1 MSLVSTAASWTNDNQ
16 TKKRVP
22 TMKRMTA
29 KIRPYDNPSSS
40 EPVGYNDN
48 ELTFSDEQQTQTIKN
63 MMNKLTTTSDD
74 NDVLSD
80 FNPIQ
85 PPALASKNAEIEN
98 TYMNS
103 SSLMPKTVAKQQNDF
118 VLNDAH
124 LGKLAN
130 YAQSYTNAVNN
141 KPYYN
146 ASPIGDSN
154 NKLMEKLN
162 YMIHLLEQQQYE
174 KTSNMT
180 EEFILYIFLGV
191 FVIFTIDSFN
201 KAGKY
206 VR

>member
-1 MSLVSTAASWTNDNQ
+1 MSLASTAASWTSDNQ

-40 EPVGYNDN
+40 EPVGYNMDELPTSN
-48 ELTFSDEQQTQTIKN
+48 EEQAQTIKN
-63 MMNKLTTTSDD
+63 MMDKLTTNEESDT
-74 NDVLSD
+74 LSD

-103 SSLMPKTVAKQQNDF
+103 STLMPKTIAKQQNDY

-124 LGKLAN
+124 LGKLSN

>member
-16 TKKRVP
+16 TRKRVP

-29 KIRPYDNPSSS
+29 KIRPYDNPTSS
-40 EPVGYNDN
+40 EPVGYNMD
-48 ELTFSDEQQTQTIKN
+48 ELPTSNKEQEQTIKD
-63 MMNKLTTTSDD
+63 MMDKLTTNEESDT
-74 NDVLSD
+74 LSD

-85 PPALASKNAEIEN
+85 PPALANKNAEIEN

-103 SSLMPKTVAKQQNDF
+103 SSLMPKTVVRQQNDY
-118 VLNDAH
+118 VLDDAH
-124 LGKLAN
+124 LGKLSN

-146 ASPIGDSN
+146 ATPVSESN
-154 NKLMEKLN
+154 AKLMEKLN

-180 EEFILYIFLGV
+180 EEFILYVFLGV

>member
-16 TKKRVP
+16 TRKRVP

-40 EPVGYNDN
+40 EPVGYNMDELPTSN
-48 ELTFSDEQQTQTIKN
+48 EEREQTIKN
-63 MMNKLTTTSDD
+63 MMDKLTTSEETDT
-74 NDVLSD
+74 LSD

-103 SSLMPKTVAKQQNDF
+103 STLMPKTVAKQQNDYI
-118 VLNDAH
+118 LDDAH
-124 LGKLAN
+124 LGKLSN

-146 ASPIGDSN
+146 ASPVSESN
-154 NKLMEKLN
+154 TKLMEKLN

>member
-1 MSLVSTAASWTNDNQ
+1 MSLASTAASWTSDNQ

-40 EPVGYNDN
+40 EPVGYNMDELPTSN
-48 ELTFSDEQQTQTIKN
+48 EEQAQTIKN
-63 MMNKLTTTSDD
+63 MMDKLTTNEESDT
-74 NDVLSD
+74 LSD

-103 SSLMPKTVAKQQNDF
+103 STLMPKTIAKQQNEY

-124 LGKLAN
+124 LGKLSN

-146 ASPIGDSN
+146 ASPVNDSN

>member
-1 MSLVSTAASWTNDNQ
+1 MSLISTASEWKSDNQ

-29 KIRPYDNPSSS
+29 KIRPYDNTSSS
-40 EPVGYNDN
+40 DPVGYNDS
-48 ELTFSDEQQTQTIKN
+48 ELAGSTEEHSKTIQD
-63 MMNKLTTTSDD
+63 MVSKLTTNEEEDS
-74 NDVLSD
+74 LSD

-85 PPALASKNAEIEN
+85 PPELSEKKSEITN
-98 TYMNS
+98 TYMDSTN
-103 SSLMPKTVAKQQNDF
+103 LMPKTIEKQQNDYLF
-118 VLNDAH
+118 QDSH
-124 LGKLAN
+124 LGNLSN
-130 YAQSYTNAVNN
+130 YSRSYNNTVNS
-141 KPYYN
+141 KPYYSQSVN
-146 ASPIGDSN
+146 DNS
-154 NKLMEKLN
+154 KLMEKLN

-180 EEFILYIFLGV
+180 EEFILYVFLGV